1 MKKLLMSLI
10 ITALLCGCNS
20 KITAKNETLV
30 NGEKNISMNDVS
42 FCVEKTDI
50 RTEVK
55 PNKPSGYY
63 NYYEKKD
70 GFYYYAVMGSANN
83 HGSYPLQTGK
93 ILVQGF
99 NGNSRYEGKLVFLN
113 REESDLVKEIKK
125 GETLKFYF
133 IILIEDGD
141 PIPDKVKIYYT
152 KKFETPKNRYNY
164 DELLSWTLPVL

>member
-1 MKKLLMSLI
+1 
-10 ITALLCGCNS
+10 
-20 KITAKNETLV
+20 
-30 NGEKNISMNDVS
+30 
-42 FCVEKTDI
+42 
-50 RTEVK
+50 
-55 PNKPSGYY
+55 
-63 NYYEKKD
+63 
-70 GFYYYAVMGSANN
+70 MGSANN
-83 HGSYPLQTGK
+83 HGSYPLQTEK